1 MYRRETSIM
10 PVCSW
15 IGWLPML
22 NTRKSY
28 IACAVEQSIAY
39 QVTDAIRA
47 AGQVYSGVK
56 VLRADGS
63 LAQDTQLLQ
72 FRSDL
77 PHGAMQFPACFPTR
91 LPKAIPH
98 NRSFPKQKNVQPIK
112 RPDAFQNLFSR
123 QTSIKPPDRVCQLK
137 SSLPTQT

>member
-1 MYRRETSIM
+1 M
-10 PVCSW
+10 PVRPW

-22 NTRKSY
+22 NTRKSH

-77 PHGAMQFPACFPTR
+77 PRGVTPFSACFPTR
-91 LPKAIPH
+91 LPK
-98 NRSFPKQKNVQPIK
+98 
-112 RPDAFQNLFSR
+112 
-123 QTSIKPPDRVCQLK
+123 
-137 SSLPTQT
+137 